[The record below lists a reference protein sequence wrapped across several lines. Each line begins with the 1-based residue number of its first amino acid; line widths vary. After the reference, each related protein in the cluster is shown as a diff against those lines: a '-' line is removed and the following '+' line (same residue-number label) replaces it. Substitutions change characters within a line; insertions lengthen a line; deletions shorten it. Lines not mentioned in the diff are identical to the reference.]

1 MVIVNVDDSLDYS
14 VDVSSVNSDMT
25 AKYISNESHTDIID
39 DENDTQWGKRH
50 KWFIQTSIKK
60 QIKLVSFSWYVKIS
74 GIFV

>member
-39 DENDTQWGKRH
+39 DENDTQ
-50 KWFIQTSIKK
+50 
-60 QIKLVSFSWYVKIS
+60 
-74 GIFV
+74 